1 VGAHSGTLPA
11 EHAFVTVQPE
21 TVVLTAM
28 KKTED
33 GNGLIL
39 RLYEWAGK
47 SGDVE
52 LHLPQGAT
60 AATVAN
66 LLEQPQGSP
75 LTVTGTDR
83 VTAPIHPYEIL
94 TLRVDYPHSPQ

>member
-1 VGAHSGTLPA
+1 
-11 EHAFVTVQPE
+11 VTVQPE
-21 TVVLTAM
+21 NVVLTAM

-52 LHLPQGAT
+52 VHLPQGAT
-60 AATVAN
+60 AATVTN
-66 LLEQPQGSP
+66 LMEQSQGSP
-75 LTVTGTDR
+75 LTVTGTDQIK
-83 VTAPIHPYEIL
+83 APIHPYEIL
-94 TLRVDYPHSPQ
+94 TLRVDYPHSAQ